1 MPKPTNS
8 TLHKMFATF
17 SLAAYAGVGLVAA
30 VTFWEVKNIGRFKI
44 RKRNEETKR
53 RISY

>member
-17 SLAAYAGVGLVAA
+17 SLAAYAGVGFVAA
-30 VTFWEVKNIGRFKI
+30 VTLWEMKNIVA
-44 RKRNEETKR
+44 RKVQDKEEK
-53 RISY
+53 